1 MKRLFDLLPGKSK
14 SPPKATATA
23 TAPALR
29 DERVAPRLEVQ
40 PMRKPPPPRK
50 SLGEQKGTRKANI
63 LPNDTLNIYLTSI
76 RATDKNLKKYDI
88 VNTNTDAIKY
98 LKYKEMI
105 PLLEKKLKEA
115 EEGSFYDI
123 KFKEARG
130 QPEKE
135 PFVKQYNSILADT
148 RTKLAS
154 AKQAYNLIAPEIAFS
169 QQQEGLKTPAQY
181 IEDQAKE
188 KEDLLKL
195 QTEAQ
200 ALYTVKGPLCDSEGF
215 YQHYGECWSDA
226 LQQVLLNTD
235 GLKEILQDRFIKTQD
250 IQPSAVPL
258 EIFIPK
264 FYKESLSINEKQKRN
279 MSIRND
285 YIFLKQQRQWV
296 NIYLKEVQK
305 RFLRH
310 YITEATR
317 RAYLETCSRDTPP
330 AKIARKELQRI
341 SMLRRKAGKEGVGTA
356 IFGRLGRIRSE
367 NNRSSNNTLLLGS
380 QAGLA
385 TLSVEKYKE
394 KSEIYAGGTID
405 DLTIILN
412 IINHLFFSNEIQFLA
427 RNAKGF
433 GTELH
438 FKTRLE
444 KVYPSSLGA
453 MLLAIEIIQKD
464 NSISG
469 HQIAFYTCGSKQFY
483 YENNTGVFPFLWNE
497 FMQKYFALPES
508 TMRFVTL
515 SYRKDKTRY
524 RNVFYPILVYTND
537 TTETYATFLG
547 STYVEFT
554 EDTFL
559 QKEGNE
565 EYQLQTAGH
574 SKKTLSY
581 ILTITPPKAETVTNV
596 NYQHQ
601 LNARLREN
609 IIPTVEDLDQA
620 FEEDDEDE
628 VLDILSKLDIPKGTD
643 DLSIQTSEGEI
654 GIVLLSAVREMN
666 RVLRKLMKMG
676 FNPDSLYE
684 SFDQILQGD
693 DRTDKERDESDIF
706 AANLLEYINI
716 PSDYTIPDPK
726 GGAPDPVLT
735 IAVWKGYQNVV
746 DGLIKGGLDASQF
759 PIFQFIGIE
768 RTKEF
773 LSGLQPLVESG
784 YNINQKDPESGF
796 TPLMMAANK
805 GDTDL
810 VEFLLHYNADT
821 RLVDTST
828 GMNALHAACTAGGD
842 TDTSTIVM
850 MLLKAG
856 MNINTP
862 TKEGTTP
869 LALATRYAHPN
880 VLALLCKRGAR
891 TNIPGVDPWDKN
903 TINVSNACPPSG
915 GRRRRKTKKR
925 RSGTKA
931 NTHKRR

>member
-1 MKRLFDLLPGKSK
+1 MDRLRGLFGRSK
-14 SPPKATATA
+14 SPPKATAA
-23 TAPALR
+23 VR
-29 DERVAPRLEVQ
+29 NERVAAPLEIQ

-50 SLGEQKGTRKANI
+50 SVGEQKGTRKANS
-63 LPNDTLNIYLTSI
+63 LPKNKLNTFLSNIE
-76 RATDKNLKKYDI
+76 ATDTTLKKYDI
-88 VNTNTDAIKY
+88 VNTNTDTIKY

-105 PLLEKKLKEA
+105 RLLEEKLKKT
-115 EEGSFYDI
+115 EGFYAI
-123 KFKEARG
+123 KFKEART
-130 QPEKE
+130 QSEKQ
-135 PFVKQYNSILADT
+135 PFVVRYNSIVADT
-148 RTKLAS
+148 KTKLAS
-154 AKQAYNLIAPEIAFS
+154 AKQAYESLAPKIQSS

-181 IEDQAKE
+181 MENQSNE
-188 KEDLLKL
+188 KEEFLKL
-195 QTEAQ
+195 QREAQ
-200 ALYTVKGPLCDSEGF
+200 LFYTTNGPLCDSEGF

-235 GLKEILQDRFIKTQD
+235 GLKEILQDTFIKTQD
-250 IQPSAVPL
+250 IQFSAVPL

-264 FYKESLSINEKQKRN
+264 FYKKSLSINEKQKRN
-279 MSIRND
+279 LSIRND
-285 YIFLKQQRQWV
+285 YIFLKQQQQWV
-296 NIYLKEVQK
+296 SIYIKEVQK

-317 RAYLETCSRDTPP
+317 RAYLETCSVDTPP

-341 SMLRRKAGKEGVGTA
+341 STLRRKAGREGVGTA

-367 NNRSSNNTLLLGS
+367 DNTLLLGS

-394 KSEIYAGGTID
+394 KSEMYAGGTID
-405 DLTIILN
+405 DVTIILN

-433 GTELH
+433 GTEGN

-453 MLLAIEIIQKD
+453 MLLAIDIIQKD

-497 FMQKYFALPES
+497 FMQKYFELPES

-524 RNVFYPILVYTND
+524 RNSFYPILVYTND
-537 TTETYATFLG
+537 TIETYATFLG

-554 EDTFL
+554 EHTFL

-581 ILTITPPKAETVTNV
+581 ILTITPPKAEAVRNI
-596 NYQHQ
+596 NFQYQ
-601 LNARLREN
+601 LSARLREN
-609 IIPTVEDLDQA
+609 TIPTLEDLDQA
-620 FEEDDEDE
+620 FEENDEDE
-628 VLDILSKLDIPKGTD
+628 VLDLLSKLDIPKGTVD
-643 DLSIQTSEGEI
+643 ISIQTSEGEI
-654 GIVLLSAVREMN
+654 GIVLLSAIREMD
-666 RVLRKLMKMG
+666 RVLRKLMEME
-676 FNPDSLYE
+676 FNQDSLYE
-684 SFDQILQGD
+684 FFNQILQGD
-693 DRTDKERDESDIF
+693 DTTDEERDESDIF
-706 AANLLEYINI
+706 AAKLLEYISI

-726 GGAPDPVLT
+726 GGAADPVLT

-746 DGLIKGGLDASQF
+746 DGLIQGGVDASQF

-768 RTKEF
+768 RTDEF

-784 YNINQKDPESGF
+784 YNINQTDPESGF

-821 RLVDTST
+821 NLVVTTT

-880 VLALLCKRGAR
+880 VLALLCKKGAR

-903 TINVSNACPPSG
+903 TINVSNACAAVRG
-915 GRRRRKTKKR
+915 GRRKTKKR
-925 RSGTKA
+925 RLGTKA